1 MGIMDFEVQRE
12 RRTELLRE
20 AESRHSAGG
29 RRTIDRRRRPRGF
42 WKLAGAWVVG
52 R

>member
-1 MGIMDFEVQRE
+1 MSIMDFEVQRE

-20 AESRHSAGG
+20 AESRHSA
-29 RRTIDRRRRPRGF
+29 RSRPTDNRPKRALGF
-42 WKLAGAWVVG
+42 WKIAGAWVVG

>member
-20 AESRHSAGG
+20 AKDRHSAGDHRAG
-29 RRTIDRRRRPRGF
+29 NRHKKARGF
-42 WKLAGAWVVG
+42 WKLAGAWVIG

>member
-1 MGIMDFEVQRE
+1 MSIMDFEVQRE

-20 AESRHSAGG
+20 AESRHPAGS
-29 RRTIDRRRRPRGF
+29 RRTGNRRKAERGF
-42 WKLAGAWVVG
+42 WKLAGAWVIG